1 MAKRQPGKKDVVV
14 GIAASGRTP
23 FTVAAVALARKRGAA
38 TIAVCCNADSRWKKL
53 LNSLS

>member
-1 MAKRQPGKKDVVV
+1 VV

-23 FTVAAVALARKRGAA
+23 FTVAAVALARKRALLPSPCAA
-38 TIAVCCNADSRWKKL
+38 MRIPRWKKL